1 MFLNRTDMLDEDM
14 PRLGR
19 RTHRQYGLIEGV
31 HQAMHLAQQQRAD
44 AATPRACP
52 DAAASPEEPGVIF
65 LVRCT
70 RPAERGSNGARDLV
84 SLHRHPA
91 SEFDHRIGPLDF
103 PPGLGVIENGLVRPE
118 LAGDGASCL
127 VKRRPQLIAG
137 GMRVEWSDTDGHDF
151 LSGFWAERTLMSKV
165 TASGSGPPSRI
176 AGSTWRAFGP
186 IRITARAVAGSRTA
200 RR

>member
-52 DAAASPEEPGVIF
+52 DAAASPEEPGVVF

-70 RPAERGSNGARDLV
+70 RPAERGSDGARDLV

-91 SEFDHRIGPLDF
+91 SEFDHWVCRLDF
-103 PPGLGVIENGLVRPE
+103 PPGLGVIENGLVRPK
-118 LAGDGASCL
+118 LVGDGASRL
-127 VKRRPQLIAG
+127 VKGRPKVIADG
-137 GMRVEWSDTDGHDF
+137 VWVEWSDTYCHDF
-151 LSGFWAERTLMSKV
+151 RLVFPAKRTLMSKV
-165 TASGSGPPSRI
+165 PASGSGPTSKI

-200 RR
+200 WR